1 MFARITP
8 RAASLLVRRITT
20 SSEALKLE
28 ALGITAGKKV
38 HYNLTYKEIAEHE
51 DAKGLPRSDTGCV
64 IVDTGK
70 FTGRSPKD
78 KWVVE
83 EEETKDVW
91 WGAINKKMSPATF
104 SELEAKCQDYYN
116 SLDEFYVFDGYCGAN
131 EGSRRKIRFLGFQPE
146 QHHFVRNMFIRP
158 ADSELSAT
166 GIAGWESDFTVLNA
180 CAITNEK
187 WKEHGLNS
195 EVFVALSVKKKL
207 QIIGG
212 TFYCG
217 EMKKG
222 IFSMMNYWL
231 PLEGMLPMHC
241 SANKGPDGS
250 TALFFGL
257 SGTGKTTLSADAARG
272 LIGDDEHGWDSEGI
286 FNFEGG
292 CYAKT
297 IDLLRENEPEIWD
310 AIKTDA
316 LLENVPQKDGVNVH
330 GIDFADTTKTP
341 NGRVAYPLHH
351 IPNYVESGAGQ
362 HPKAC
367 IFLTCDAFGVLPPV
381 ARLSTGQAMYHFIS
395 GFTAKVA
402 GTERGVTEP
411 TPTFSAC
418 FGAAFLPLH
427 PSVYAELL
435 DQKLSTHGTVP
446 YLVNTGWAGGPAQNA
461 DGTDRPRMSIKD
473 TRGCINAILDGSI
486 ETAEFTTCPYFGFE
500 IPKVLPGIDASVLNP
515 SQAWEDKDEYDRVSK
530 KLAVMFAHNFMKYD
544 TDGSIA
550 AHGPTCLPADWKDH
564 EVDLGDEIG
573 G

>member
-1 MFARITP
+1 
-8 RAASLLVRRITT
+8 V
-20 SSEALKLE
+20 
-28 ALGITAGKKV
+28 
-38 HYNLTYKEIAEHE
+38 
-51 DAKGLPRSDTGCV
+51 C
-64 IVDTGK
+64 
-70 FTGRSPKD
+70 
-78 KWVVE
+78 
-83 EEETKDVW
+83 
-91 WGAINKKMSPATF
+91 
-104 SELEAKCQDYYN
+104 C
-116 SLDEFYVFDGYCGAN
+116 
-131 EGSRRKIRFLGFQPE
+131 
-146 QHHFVRNMFIRP
+146 
-158 ADSELSAT
+158 
-166 GIAGWESDFTVLNA
+166 A
-180 CAITNEK
+180 C
-187 WKEHGLNS
+187 
-195 EVFVALSVKKKL
+195 
-207 QIIGG
+207 
-212 TFYCG
+212 
-217 EMKKG
+217 
-222 IFSMMNYWL
+222 
-231 PLEGMLPMHC
+231 
-241 SANKGPDGS
+241 
-250 TALFFGL
+250 
-257 SGTGKTTLSADAARG
+257 
-272 LIGDDEHGWDSEGI
+272 
-286 FNFEGG
+286 
-292 CYAKT
+292 
-297 IDLLRENEPEIWD
+297 
-310 AIKTDA
+310 TD
-316 LLENVPQKDGVNVH
+316 
-330 GIDFADTTKTP
+330 
-341 NGRVAYPLHH
+341 PLHH